1 MVRNPGGAYFRICF
15 SFERLRLTFI
25 PPALYLVRQIY
36 GKELKR
42 CRFLKG
48 KFNKNGRLL
57 LILTSKVAT
66 FHRRKAC
73 AHVKRLNHQARL
85 TLERAFQ
92 QAGTGRER
100 HEKKLWQTY
109 RICTEQ
115 LRYTGKLKNK

>member
-36 GKELKR
+36 GKELKK

-57 LILTSKVAT
+57 LILTSKVTT
-66 FHRRKAC
+66 FHRRKTC
-73 AHVKRLNHQARL
+73 AHAKRLNHPARL
-85 TLERAFQ
+85 TWNGHASRREPGGNVIKKTLADLQNLHRATKIY
-92 QAGTGRER
+92 G
-100 HEKKLWQTY
+100 
-109 RICTEQ
+109 
-115 LRYTGKLKNK
+115 KNKE